1 MMLGGSHRALQGCRL
16 ATGGSDQR
24 RKENV
29 TPYKKKVTE
38 LKRQDTELDITVTF
52 DSQNLDIFINVD
64 CQKSAVSCQ
73 SAPKKPWGY
82 CTNSDRAPPQAE
94 DGCSPSLYVLG
105 ALRTRSQAATG
116 RSNRGKVPG
125 YQNTRAG
132 PIGTGVTSVSTEC
145 TVEYGDQQG
154 SLVCEVFV
162 CVMTVHLMNHRD
174 PWEVDKL
181 PDSTSEE
188 CIECLAE
195 RRKYKEA
202 VFHQL
207 QPLNVFYFE
216 TERDEGGEGERKE
229 SSQDLE
235 EGHKRKAWLESQ
247 IKSAKKAL
255 RKAESVKKKV
265 EQERR
270 LSEITKWNIQEEREK
285 MEQTR
290 KMLEEER
297 VWIVNENKLIK
308 LEKEHIKCEK
318 DSLLAERNEMEA
330 YKKKLEEDIIATQ
343 ENIKKSRNEIE
354 KTDNDH
360 NQIHYGDLGKS
371 NEEQNKIEEERRK
384 LQEERRKID
393 EANKEIINERNKLDE
408 DLKKF
413 EENKRKYEDYVK
425 SFESDRWIRSEEKK
439 QTKEENLKRGRSNKY
454 KKEKQKTYEKGPIL
468 EGDGVAWGSEE
479 TKADEG
485 IITIR
490 NGTSVVKSDVRPV
503 DSIEKNEFEDGMGG
517 TSNKLISVKDSINT
531 LRSFPPSANSSRS
544 RHSTLRSHI
553 VRPSAEEKVKTLW
566 AVTKISVF
574 SDSSRTYQI
583 MQSFNKRPKLVPEE
597 TECVFVRLG
606 GSRRHS
612 HKKHS

>member
-1 MMLGGSHRALQGCRL
+1 MCPEIIKILSILLFDLNSWVYLLHQFDNVSSESEDNGVRFDGVSPHLRNEFLHTPGEQSILKGSSFYLHTERL
-16 ATGGSDQR
+16 
-24 RKENV
+24 
-29 TPYKKKVTE
+29 
-38 LKRQDTELDITVTF
+38 
-52 DSQNLDIFINVD
+52 
-64 CQKSAVSCQ
+64 
-73 SAPKKPWGY
+73 
-82 CTNSDRAPPQAE
+82 
-94 DGCSPSLYVLG
+94 
-105 ALRTRSQAATG
+105 
-116 RSNRGKVPG
+116 
-125 YQNTRAG
+125 
-132 PIGTGVTSVSTEC
+132 GTGMTSVGGGC
-145 TVEYGDQQG
+145 AVEYGAQQG
-154 SLVCEVFV
+154 GLVCEVFV
-162 CVMTVHLMNHRD
+162 CVMTVHLMNYRD
-174 PWEVDKL
+174 PWGVDKL

-216 TERDEGGEGERKE
+216 TERDEGKGERKE

-235 EGHKRKAWLESQ
+235 EGQKRKAWLESQ

-270 LSEITKWNIQEEREK
+270 LSEITKWNIQEERDK

-297 VWIVNENKLIK
+297 VWIANENKLIE

-318 DSLLAERNEMEA
+318 DSLLAEREKIEA
-330 YKKKLEEDIIATQ
+330 YKKKLEEDIIAIQ
-343 ENIKKSRNEIE
+343 ENLEKSRNEIE

-360 NQIHYGDLGKS
+360 NRIHYGELGKS
-371 NEEQNKIEEERRK
+371 NEEQNKIEDERRK
-384 LQEERRKID
+384 LQEERSKID
-393 EANKEIINERNKLDE
+393 DANKEIISERKKLDE

-413 EENKRKYEDYVK
+413 EENKRKYEEYVK

-439 QTKEENLKRGRSNKY
+439 QTKEENSKRGGSNKY
-454 KKEKQKTYEKGPIL
+454 KKEKRKEYEKEPIL
-468 EGDGVAWGSEE
+468 EGDRVAWGSEE
-479 TKADEG
+479 TKAYEG
-485 IITIR
+485 TITMS

-503 DSIEKNEFEDGMGG
+503 DSTEKIEFEDGMGG

-531 LRSFPPSANSSRS
+531 LRSFSPSANNSRS

-597 TECVFVRLG
+597 TECVFVHLG
-606 GSRRHS
+606 GPRRHS
-612 HKKHS
+612 HKKRS